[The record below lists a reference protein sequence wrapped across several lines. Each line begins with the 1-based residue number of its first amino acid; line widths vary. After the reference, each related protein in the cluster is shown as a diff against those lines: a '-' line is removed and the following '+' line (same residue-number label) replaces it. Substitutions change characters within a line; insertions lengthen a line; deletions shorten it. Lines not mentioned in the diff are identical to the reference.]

1 MEATFALVPLKD
13 MDPSALSMAV
23 LAEAASIPGMDERA
37 VARAIAVASY
47 LHLNQTRANRGS
59 FARTAYI
66 EHPLRNALRA
76 LRWGVSDEQV
86 IIGILLHDT
95 VEDCLERL
103 LDAYAPGRRDHLSI
117 EDRRDRALTWI
128 GHQFGTRSAGLVLAL
143 TNPVSGP
150 VQLSKAQKREQYAA
164 HVAVAIAEDAE
175 AFIGKFTDFMDN
187 AGGLHH
193 NLVPGNEGMVIH
205 LAAKYG
211 PVVDIFRRE
220 LETNHG
226 NIMALVS
233 QRGLDEITAKL
244 GTLKGR
250 LSALETA
257 NAA

>member
-13 MDPSALSMAV
+13 MDPAALGMAV
-23 LAEAASIPGMDERA
+23 LAEASRVPGMNERT
-37 VARAIAVASY
+37 VANAIAAASY

-66 EHPLRNALRA
+66 EHPLRGALRA
-76 LRWGVSDEQV
+76 LRWGVTDEQIV
-86 IIGILLHDT
+86 TGILLHDT
-95 VEDCLERL
+95 VEDCLPRL
-103 LDAYAPGRRDHLSI
+103 LDAFAPGRRDHLSV
-117 EDRRDRALTWI
+117 EDQRDRAYAWI
-128 GHQFGTRSAGLVLAL
+128 GDQFGPAAAALVLSL
-143 TNPVSGP
+143 TNPVPGP

-164 HVAVAIAEDAE
+164 HVAEAIGGDAA

-193 NLVPGNEGMVIH
+193 NLVPGQEGMVGH
-205 LAAKYG
+205 LALKYG

-233 QRGLDEITAKL
+233 QHGFDEITAKL
-244 GTLKGR
+244 GALKGR